1 MNGWVVGNIPE
12 KVMKKNNRRILALDG
27 GGIKGA
33 FAAAFLETIEEAT
46 GKRIAEH
53 FDLIAGTS
61 TGGIIALGLGLGM
74 SAREITQFY
83 VNDGPRIFDQ
93 NNPLNSHGLFSRFT
107 SLLRSRKNSGKQI
120 IAPKYD
126 ATELR
131 KALDRAFQSKRL
143 GDSAVRLVVPAYHAD
158 KEDVYVF
165 KTRHHPR
172 LQMDWKESAVNVAL
186 ATAAAPTYFQA
197 HPMPSGAP
205 LIDGGIWANNPA
217 GLAAVEARSVLGW
230 KDDDLFI
237 VRLGCTEEVLD
248 IPVESGYA
256 GLLMKTTAL
265 FMQGQSRGADGT
277 AMLLSDHRQEA
288 PRFFPFQPKVSP
300 GKFRLDGVEMIE
312 RLRGLGAAH
321 GREALPLFEKHF
333 LYEKAESFIPITP

>member
-1 MNGWVVGNIPE
+1 MIQRN
-12 KVMKKNNRRILALDG
+12 KRRILALDG

-33 FAAAFLETIEEAT
+33 FAAAFLETIEEST
-46 GKRIAEH
+46 GKRIADH

-74 SAREITQFY
+74 SAREIMQFY
-83 VNDGPRIFDQ
+83 INDGPCIFYQ
-93 NNPLNSHGLFSRFT
+93 LNPLDQSNWFSRMT
-107 SLLRSRKNSGKQI
+107 GWLDGRRKSGKQI
-120 IAPKYD
+120 VAPKYD
-126 ATELR
+126 SSHLK
-131 KALDRAFQSKRL
+131 KALERAFHSKRL
-143 GDSAVRLVVPAYHAD
+143 GDSTVRLVIPAYAAD

-172 LQMDWKESAVNVAL
+172 FQMDWKQSAVNVAL

-197 HPMPSGAP
+197 HPMPSGTP

-237 VRLGCTEEVLD
+237 VRLGCTEEILD
-248 IPVESGYA
+248 LPIQSGYA
-256 GLLMKTTAL
+256 GLLWKSTAL

-277 AMLLSDHRQEA
+277 AKLLSDHQQES
-288 PRFFPFQPKVSP
+288 PRFFLFQPKVP
-300 GKFRLDGVEMIE
+300 AGKFTLDGVSMIG
-312 RLRGLGAAH
+312 RLCGLGEAY
-321 GREALPLFEKHF
+321 GRDALPLFDKYF
-333 LYEKAESFIPITP
+333 LYEKAEPFYQFPTTLPISPVRQRQE

>member
-1 MNGWVVGNIPE
+1 MQ
-12 KVMKKNNRRILALDG
+12 KSKRRILTLDG
-27 GGIKGA
+27 GGIKGV

-61 TGGIIALGLGLGM
+61 TGGIIAIGLGLGM

-83 VNDGPRIFDQ
+83 VNDGPRIFNQD
-93 NNPLNSHGLFSRFT
+93 NPLDSHGVLSRFMGW
-107 SLLRSRKNSGKQI
+107 LRDQKNGCGQI
-120 IAPKYD
+120 AAPKYD
-126 ATELR
+126 GAELR
-131 KALDRAFQSKRL
+131 KALERAFQSKRL
-143 GDSAVRLVVPAYHAD
+143 GDSTVRLVIPAYHAD

-172 LQMDWKESAVNVAL
+172 LQMDWKESAINVAL

-237 VRLGCTEEVLD
+237 VRLGCTEEALD
-248 IPVESGYA
+248 IPVKSGYA
-256 GLLMKTTAL
+256 GLLLKSTAL

-277 AMLLSDHRQEA
+277 AMLLSDHRQET
-288 PRFFPFQPKVSP
+288 PRYFPFQPKVP
-300 GKFRLDGVEMIE
+300 TGKFKLDGVKMID
-312 RLRGLGAAH
+312 RLRGLGTAH
-321 GREALPLFEKHF
+321 GREALPLFEKYF
-333 LYEKAESFIPITP
+333 LYEKAEPFIQHSSIHCT

>member
-1 MNGWVVGNIPE
+1 MQ
-12 KVMKKNNRRILALDG
+12 KNKRRILALDG
-27 GGIKGA
+27 GGIKGV

-46 GKRIAEH
+46 GKRIADH

-83 VNDGPRIFDQ
+83 VNNGPRIFDQ
-93 NNPLNSHGLFSRFT
+93 QNPLDQSGWLSKLT
-107 SLLRSRKNSGKQI
+107 GWIDVSWKSGKQLA
-120 IAPKYD
+120 APKYD
-126 ATELR
+126 PSQLK
-131 KALDRAFQSKRL
+131 KALERAFQSKRL
-143 GDSAVRLVVPAYHAD
+143 GDSAVRLVIPAYHAD

-205 LIDGGIWANNPA
+205 LVDGGIWANNPA

-230 KDDDLFI
+230 NDDDLFI

-248 IPVESGYA
+248 IPLESGYA
-256 GLLMKTTAL
+256 GLLLKSTAL
-265 FMQGQSRGADGT
+265 FMQGQSRGSDGT
-277 AMLLSDHRQEA
+277 AMLLSDHRQES
-288 PRFFPFQPKVSP
+288 PRFFPFQPKVSA
-300 GKFRLDGVEMIE
+300 GKFTLDGVGMID
-312 RLRGLGAAH
+312 RLRGLGAAY
-321 GREALPLFEKHF
+321 GREALPLFEKYF
-333 LYEKAESFIPITP
+333 LYEKAEIFSQLVTTPGM

>member
-1 MNGWVVGNIPE
+1 MR
-12 KVMKKNNRRILALDG
+12 KNRRRILALDG
-27 GGIKGA
+27 GGIKGV
-33 FAAAFLETIEEAT
+33 FAAAFLETIEEST
-46 GKRIAEH
+46 GKRIADH

-74 SAREITQFY
+74 SAREIVQFY

-93 NNPLNSHGLFSRFT
+93 KNPLDSSGWWSGLTGWVDRR
-107 SLLRSRKNSGKQI
+107 LKLGKQLA
-120 IAPKYD
+120 APKYD
-126 ATELR
+126 PAQLK
-131 KALDRAFQSKRL
+131 KALERAFQLKRL
-143 GDSAVRLVVPAYHAD
+143 GDSAVRLVIPAYHAD

-237 VRLGCTEEVLD
+237 VRLGCTEEILD

-256 GLLMKTTAL
+256 GLLLKSTAL

-277 AMLLSDHRQEA
+277 AMLLSGHRDEE
-288 PRFFPFQPKVSP
+288 PRYFSCQHKVP
-300 GKFRLDGVEMIE
+300 NGKFTLDGVKMID
-312 RLRGLGAAH
+312 RLRGLGSAYA
-321 GREALPLFEKHF
+321 REKLPLFEKYF
-333 LYEKAESFIPITP
+333 LDEKTEVFTPV

>member
-1 MNGWVVGNIPE
+1 MQ
-12 KVMKKNNRRILALDG
+12 KNRRRILALDG

-33 FAAAFLETIEEAT
+33 FAAAFLETIEEST
-46 GKRIAEH
+46 GKRIADH

-74 SAREITQFY
+74 SAREIMQFY

-93 NNPLNSHGLFSRFT
+93 QNPLEASGLWPT
-107 SLLRSRKNSGKQI
+107 LRGWFNGHWKSGMQLA
-120 IAPKYD
+120 APKYD
-126 ATELR
+126 PSQLK
-131 KALDRAFQSKRL
+131 KALESVFQSKRL
-143 GDSAVRLVVPAYHAD
+143 GDSAVRLVIPAYHAD

-165 KTRHHPR
+165 KTSHHPR

-217 GLAAVEARSVLGW
+217 GLAAVEARSILGW
-230 KDDDLFI
+230 KEDDLFI

-248 IPVESGYA
+248 IPLESGYA
-256 GLLMKTTAL
+256 GLLLKYSAL

-277 AMLLSDHRQEA
+277 AMLLSDHRQES
-288 PRFFPFQPKVSP
+288 PRFFPFQPKVTA
-300 GKFRLDGVEMIE
+300 GKFTLDGVEMID
-312 RLRGLGAAH
+312 RLRGLGAAY

-333 LYEKAESFIPITP
+333 LYEKAEPFSQSAPTFGI

>member
-1 MNGWVVGNIPE
+1 MQKP
-12 KVMKKNNRRILALDG
+12 KKRILALDG

-33 FAAAFLETIEEAT
+33 FAAAFLETIEENT
-46 GKRIAEH
+46 GKRIADH

-74 SAREITQFY
+74 SAKEIMQFY
-83 VNDGPRIFDQ
+83 VNDGPRIFGQ
-93 NNPLNSHGLFSRFT
+93 QNPLDDHGWLSRNAAKIGRIWNSS
-107 SLLRSRKNSGKQI
+107 KQL
-120 IAPKYD
+120 ATPKY
-126 ATELR
+126 EPLQLK
-131 KALDRAFQSKRL
+131 KALERAFQSKRL
-143 GDSAVRLVVPAYHAD
+143 GDSSVRLVIPAYHSD

-205 LIDGGIWANNPA
+205 LMDGGIWANNPA

-230 KDDDLFI
+230 RDDDLYI

-256 GLLMKTTAL
+256 GLLLKSTAL

-288 PRFFPFQPKVSP
+288 PRFFPFQPKVAT
-300 GKFRLDGVEMIE
+300 GKFSLDGVGMID
-312 RLRGLGAAH
+312 RLRGLGTAH
-321 GREALPLFEKHF
+321 GREALPLFQKHF
-333 LYEKAESFIPITP
+333 LEDKVEQFHPTA

>member
-1 MNGWVVGNIPE
+1 MTQ
-12 KVMKKNNRRILALDG
+12 KTKKRILALDG

-33 FAAAFLETIEEAT
+33 FAASFLQTIEENT
-46 GKRIAEH
+46 GQKIADH

-74 SAREITQFY
+74 SAKEITQFY
-83 VNDGPRIFDQ
+83 VNDGPRIFGQ
-93 NNPLNSHGLFSRFT
+93 QNPLDEQGWLSRCASKFEKV
-107 SLLRSRKNSGKQI
+107 LIRGKQI
-120 IAPKYD
+120 AAPKYD
-126 ATELR
+126 SSQLK
-131 KALDRAFQSKRL
+131 KALERAFQSKRL
-143 GDSAVRLVVPAYHAD
+143 GDSSLRLVIPAYHAD

-165 KTRHHPR
+165 KTRHHPQ

-186 ATAAAPTYFQA
+186 ATAAAPSYFQA

-230 KDDDLFI
+230 RDDDLYI
-237 VRLGCTEEVLD
+237 VRLGCTENVLD
-248 IPVESGYA
+248 IPVGSGYA
-256 GLLMKTTAL
+256 GLLLKSTAL

-288 PRFFPFQPKVSP
+288 PRFFPYQPKVSN
-300 GKFRLDGVEMIE
+300 GKFSLDGVEMID

-321 GREALPLFEKHF
+321 GREALPLFQKHF
-333 LYEKAESFIPITP
+333 LDERAEQFHPFF

>member
-1 MNGWVVGNIPE
+1 MQ
-12 KVMKKNNRRILALDG
+12 KNKRRILALDG

-46 GKRIAEH
+46 GKRIVEH

-74 SAREITQFY
+74 TAREVSQFY

-93 NNPLNSHGLFSRFT
+93 HNSLDSNGLLSRLT
-107 SLLRSRKNSGKQI
+107 GWLRDKKSNVKQLT
-120 IAPKYD
+120 APKYD
-126 ATELR
+126 TAELR
-131 KALDRAFQSKRL
+131 KSLERAYQSKRL
-143 GDSAVRLVVPAYHAD
+143 GDSSIRLIIPAYHAD
-158 KEDVYVF
+158 NEDVYVF

-172 LQMDWKESAVNVAL
+172 LQLDWKESAVNVAL

-197 HPMPSGAP
+197 HSMPSGAP

-230 KDDDLFI
+230 KDDNLYI
-237 VRLGCTEEVLD
+237 IRLGCTEEALD
-248 IPVESGYA
+248 IPIDEGYA
-256 GLLMKTTAL
+256 GLLLKSTAL
-265 FMQGQSRGADGT
+265 FMQGQSRSADGT
-277 AMLLSDHRQEA
+277 AMLLSDHRQES
-288 PRFFPFQPKVSP
+288 PRFFPFQPKVSV
-300 GKFRLDGVEMIE
+300 GKFKLDSIDMIN

-321 GREALPLFEKHF
+321 AREALPLFEKHF
-333 LYEKAESFIPITP
+333 LYEKSEAFVPIADFSGQ

>member
-1 MNGWVVGNIPE
+1 MQNG
-12 KVMKKNNRRILALDG
+12 KRRILALDG

-46 GKRIAEH
+46 GKRIADH

-74 SAREITQFY
+74 SAREILQFY
-83 VNDGPRIFDQ
+83 VSDGPLIFDQ
-93 NNPLNSHGLFSRFT
+93 QNPFTPSGWSSRLIAWFD
-107 SLLRSRKNSGKQI
+107 RSWKRGKHLA
-120 IAPKYD
+120 APKYD
-126 ATELR
+126 HSQLR
-131 KALDRAFQSKRL
+131 SALERAFQTRRL
-143 GDSAVRLVVPAYHAD
+143 GDSTVRLVIPAYHAD
-158 KEDVYVF
+158 KEDVYIF

-172 LQMDWKESAVNVAL
+172 LQIDWKESAVNVAL

-197 HPMPSGAP
+197 HPMPNGAP
-205 LIDGGIWANNPA
+205 LIDGGIWANNPV
-217 GLAAVEARSVLGW
+217 GLAAIEARSVLGW

-248 IPVESGYA
+248 IPLEAGYA
-256 GLLMKTTAL
+256 GLLLKSTAL

-277 AMLLSDHRQEA
+277 AMLLSDHRQES
-288 PRFFPFQPKVSP
+288 PRFFPFQPKVSA
-300 GKFRLDGVEMIE
+300 GKFTLDGVGMID

-321 GREALPLFEKHF
+321 GREALPLFEKYF
-333 LYEKAESFIPITP
+333 LYETVEPFIPMPAALVK

>member
-1 MNGWVVGNIPE
+1 MQ
-12 KVMKKNNRRILALDG
+12 KNRRRILALDG

-33 FAAAFLETIEEAT
+33 FAAAFLATIEEAT
-46 GKRIAEH
+46 GKRVADY

-74 SAREITQFY
+74 SGREIVQFY

-93 NNPLNSHGLFSRFT
+93 QNSLDSNGWLSGMAATVAASCKR
-107 SLLRSRKNSGKQI
+107 GKQLT
-120 IAPKYD
+120 APKYD
-126 ATELR
+126 PIQL
-131 KALDRAFQSKRL
+131 KNALERAFQSKRL
-143 GDSAVRLVVPAYHAD
+143 GDSAVRLVIPAYHAD

-165 KTRHHPR
+165 KTKHHPR

-256 GLLMKTTAL
+256 GLLLKSTAL

-277 AMLLSDHRQEA
+277 AMLLSGHRDEE
-288 PRFFPFQPKVSP
+288 PRYFLCQHKVP
-300 GKFRLDGVEMIE
+300 NGKFTLDGIKMIN
-312 RLRGLGAAH
+312 RLLGLGSAYA
-321 GREALPLFEKHF
+321 REKLPLFERYF
-333 LYEKAESFIPITP
+333 LHKKAAEFIPA

>member
-1 MNGWVVGNIPE
+1 MLE
-12 KVMKKNNRRILALDG
+12 MKMQKTKRRILALDG

-33 FAAAFLETIEEAT
+33 FAAAFLDTIEEAT
-46 GKRIAEH
+46 GKRVAEH

-61 TGGIIALGLGLGM
+61 TGGIIAIGLGLGM
-74 SAREITQFY
+74 SAKEISQFY
-83 VNDGPRIFDQ
+83 VNDGPRIFGQ
-93 NNPLNSHGLFSRFT
+93 QNPLDDHGWFSRT
-107 SLLRSRKNSGKQI
+107 AAKVNGYLKRGKQL
-120 IAPKYD
+120 AVPKYD
-126 ATELR
+126 PTQLK
-131 KALDRAFQSKRL
+131 KALERAFQSKRL
-143 GDSAVRLVVPAYHAD
+143 GDSSVRLIIPAYHAD

-172 LQMDWKESAVNVAL
+172 LQMDWKESAVNVGL

-205 LIDGGIWANNPA
+205 LIDGGIWANNPV

-230 KDDDLFI
+230 KDDDLYI

-256 GLLMKTTAL
+256 GLLLKSTAL

-277 AMLLSDHRQEA
+277 AMLLSDHRQET
-288 PRFFPFQPKVSP
+288 PRFFPFQPKVSI
-300 GKFRLDGVEMIE
+300 GKFSLDGVAMLD

-321 GREALPLFEKHF
+321 GREAIPLFNEYF
-333 LYEKAESFIPITP
+333 LFDKAERFNPG

>member
-1 MNGWVVGNIPE
+1 MWEMTMQKP
-12 KVMKKNNRRILALDG
+12 KKRILVLDG

-33 FAAAFLETIEEAT
+33 FSAAFLETIEENT
-46 GKRIAEH
+46 GKRIADH

-74 SAREITQFY
+74 SAKEITQFY
-83 VNDGPRIFDQ
+83 VNDGPRIFGQ
-93 NNPLNSHGLFSRFT
+93 QNPLDDYGWLSRNAAKIRKIWNSS
-107 SLLRSRKNSGKQI
+107 KQI
-120 IAPKYD
+120 AAPKYD
-126 ATELR
+126 PLQLK
-131 KALDRAFQSKRL
+131 KALERAFQSKRL
-143 GDSAVRLVVPAYHAD
+143 GNSSVRLIIPAYHAD

-230 KDDDLFI
+230 RDDDLYI

-256 GLLMKTTAL
+256 GLLLKSTAL
-265 FMQGQSRGADGT
+265 FMQGQSRGSDGT
-277 AMLLSDHRQEA
+277 AMLLSDHRQES
-288 PRFFPFQPKVSP
+288 PRFFPFQPKVSA
-300 GKFRLDGVEMIE
+300 GKFALDGVSMID

-321 GREALPLFEKHF
+321 GREALPLFQQYF
-333 LYEKAESFIPITP
+333 LESKAELFHPIS

>member
-1 MNGWVVGNIPE
+1 ME
-12 KVMKKNNRRILALDG
+12 KNKRRILSLDG

-33 FAAAFLETIEEAT
+33 FAAAFLETIEENT
-46 GKRIAEH
+46 GKRIADH

-61 TGGIIALGLGLGM
+61 TGGIIALGLGIGM
-74 SAREITQFY
+74 SAKEIMQFY
-83 VNDGPRIFDQ
+83 INDGPRIFDLQ
-93 NNPLNSHGLFSRFT
+93 NPLDPSNWVSRLMGWFNDHLK
-107 SLLRSRKNSGKQI
+107 SCKQI
-120 IAPKYD
+120 SAPKFD
-126 ATELR
+126 PLQLKT
-131 KALDRAFQSKRL
+131 ALERAFHSKRL
-143 GDSAVRLVVPAYHAD
+143 GDSTVRLVIPAYHAD
-158 KEDVYVF
+158 KEDVYLF

-217 GLAAVEARSVLGW
+217 GLAAVEARSVLEW

-248 IPVESGYA
+248 IPVESGYV
-256 GLLMKTTAL
+256 GLLLKSTTL
-265 FMQGQSRGADGT
+265 FMQGQSRGADGI
-277 AMLLSDHRQEA
+277 AMLLSDHRQES
-288 PRFFPFQPKVSP
+288 PRFFPFQPKVSI
-300 GKFRLDGVEMIE
+300 GKFALDGVGMID
-312 RLRGLGAAH
+312 RLRGLGAAY

-333 LYEKAESFIPITP
+333 LYEKAEPFTPLAATPHMPQS

>member
-1 MNGWVVGNIPE
+1 MQQS
-12 KVMKKNNRRILALDG
+12 KRKILSLDG
-27 GGIKGA
+27 GGIKGV

-74 SAREITQFY
+74 SAKEITQFY
-83 VNDGPRIFDQ
+83 VNDGPRIFNQ
-93 NNPLNSHGLFSRFT
+93 HNPLDVQSSITKLKGWLCVKKNT
-107 SLLRSRKNSGKQI
+107 SKQI

-126 ATELR
+126 STELR
-131 KALDRAFQSKRL
+131 KALERAFQSNRL
-143 GDSAVRLVVPAYHAD
+143 GDSKVRLIVPAYHAD

-165 KTRHHPR
+165 KTKHHPR
-172 LQMDWKESAVNVAL
+172 LQLDWKESAVNVAL

-205 LIDGGIWANNPA
+205 MIDGGIWANNPV

-230 KDDDLFI
+230 KEDDLYI
-237 VRLGCTEEVLD
+237 VRLGCTEEALD
-248 IPVESGYA
+248 IPTDTGYA
-256 GLLMKTTAL
+256 GLLLKSTSL
-265 FMQGQSRGADGT
+265 FMQGQSRGSDGT
-277 AMLLSDHRQEA
+277 AMLLSDHRQES
-288 PRFFPFQPKVSP
+288 PRFFPFQPRVSA
-300 GKFRLDGVEMIE
+300 GKFKLDSVEMIS

-333 LYEKAESFIPITP
+333 LDAKAEVFLPHK

>member
-1 MNGWVVGNIPE
+1 MQ
-12 KVMKKNNRRILALDG
+12 KNKRRILALDG

-61 TGGIIALGLGLGM
+61 TGGIIALGLGLGI
-74 SAREITQFY
+74 SAREISEFY
-83 VNDGPRIFDQ
+83 VNNGPRIFDQ
-93 NNPLNSHGLFSRFT
+93 QNPLDSRGLVSRLT
-107 SLLRSRKNSGKQI
+107 GWIRNRKNAGRQFT
-120 IAPKYD
+120 APKYD
-126 ATELR
+126 SSELR
-131 KALDRAFQSKRL
+131 KALERAFQSKRL
-143 GDSAVRLVVPAYHAD
+143 GDSSVRLIVPAYHAD

-172 LQMDWKESAVNVAL
+172 LQLDWKESAVNIAL

-230 KDDDLFI
+230 KDDDLYI
-237 VRLGCTEEVLD
+237 IRLGCTEEALD
-248 IPVESGYA
+248 IPIDTGYA
-256 GLLMKTTAL
+256 GLLLKSTAL

-277 AMLLSDHRQEA
+277 AMLLSDHRQES
-288 PRFFPFQPKVSP
+288 PRFFPFQPKVSV
-300 GKFRLDGVEMIE
+300 GKFKLDSVDMIN

-321 GREALPLFEKHF
+321 AREALPLFEKHF
-333 LYEKAESFIPITP
+333 LYEKSEAFVPITDSSF

>member
-1 MNGWVVGNIPE
+1 M
-12 KVMKKNNRRILALDG
+12 MQKNKRRILALDG

-33 FAAAFLETIEEAT
+33 FAAAFLETIEENT
-46 GKRIAEH
+46 GKRIADH
-53 FDLIAGTS
+53 FDLITGTS

-74 SAREITQFY
+74 SAKEISQFY
-83 VNDGPRIFDQ
+83 INDGPRIFSQ
-93 NNPLNSHGLFSRFT
+93 QNPLDDNGWFS
-107 SLLRSRKNSGKQI
+107 SLAAKFRRGWRVGKQL
-120 IAPKYD
+120 AVPKYD
-126 ATELR
+126 PSQLK
-131 KALDRAFQSKRL
+131 KALERAFQSKRL
-143 GDSAVRLVVPAYHAD
+143 GDSSVRLIIPAYHAD

-205 LIDGGIWANNPA
+205 LIDGGIWANNSA

-230 KDDDLFI
+230 KDDDLYI

-256 GLLMKTTAL
+256 GLLLKSTAL

-277 AMLLSDHRQEA
+277 AMLLSDHRQEE
-288 PRFFPFQPKVSP
+288 PRFFSFQPKVPP
-300 GKFRLDGVEMIE
+300 GKFALDGVSMIA

-321 GREALPLFEKHF
+321 GREALPLFQKYFLNENAEKF
-333 LYEKAESFIPITP
+333 CPL

>member
-1 MNGWVVGNIPE
+1 MNGKVVENMWEMTMQKP
-12 KVMKKNNRRILALDG
+12 KKRILALDG

-33 FAAAFLETIEEAT
+33 FAASFLQTIEENT
-46 GKRIAEH
+46 GKRIADH

-74 SAREITQFY
+74 SAKEITQFY
-83 VNDGPRIFDQ
+83 VNDGPRIFCQ
-93 NNPLNSHGLFSRFT
+93 QNPLDEHGWFSRCASKFGGT
-107 SLLRSRKNSGKQI
+107 LNRGRQI
-120 IAPKYD
+120 SAPKYD
-126 ATELR
+126 PSQL
-131 KALDRAFQSKRL
+131 KNALERAFQSKRL
-143 GDSAVRLVVPAYHAD
+143 GDSSVRLVIPAYHAD

-217 GLAAVEARSVLGW
+217 GLAAVEACSVLGW

-256 GLLMKTTAL
+256 GLLLKSTAL

-288 PRFFPFQPKVSP
+288 PRFFPFQPKVST
-300 GKFRLDGVEMIE
+300 GKFSLDGVEMIE

-321 GREALPLFEKHF
+321 GRDALPLFQKYF
-333 LYEKAESFIPITP
+333 LEDKAEQFHPSS

>member
-1 MNGWVVGNIPE
+1 MQ
-12 KVMKKNNRRILALDG
+12 KNRRRILALDG

-33 FAAAFLETIEEAT
+33 FAAAFLATIEEAT
-46 GKRIAEH
+46 GKRVAH
-53 FDLIAGTS
+53 YFDLIAGTS

-74 SAREITQFY
+74 SGREIVQFY

-93 NNPLNSHGLFSRFT
+93 QK
-107 SLLRSRKNSGKQI
+107 SLDSNGWLSGMAATVAASCKRGKQLA
-120 IAPKYD
+120 APKYD
-126 ATELR
+126 PTQL
-131 KALDRAFQSKRL
+131 KNALERAFQSKRL
-143 GDSAVRLVVPAYHAD
+143 GDSAVRLVIPAYHAD

-165 KTRHHPR
+165 KTKHHPR

-197 HPMPSGAP
+197 HAMPSGAP

-217 GLAAVEARSVLGW
+217 GLAAVEARSVLDW

-256 GLLMKTTAL
+256 GLLLKSTAL

-277 AMLLSDHRQEA
+277 AMLLSGHRDEE
-288 PRFFPFQPKVSP
+288 PRYFSCQHKVP
-300 GKFRLDGVEMIE
+300 NGKFTLDGIKMIN
-312 RLRGLGAAH
+312 RLLGLGSAYA
-321 GREALPLFEKHF
+321 REKLPLFEKYF
-333 LYEKAESFIPITP
+333 LDEKAEEFIPV

>member
-1 MNGWVVGNIPE
+1 MQ
-12 KVMKKNNRRILALDG
+12 KNKRRILALDG

-46 GKRIAEH
+46 GKRIADH

-74 SAREITQFY
+74 SAKEISKFY

-93 NNPLNSHGLFSRFT
+93 INPLDSNSIASRVGAWF
-107 SLLRSRKNSGKQI
+107 RAKRNSSKQL
-120 IAPKYD
+120 AATKYGSS
-126 ATELR
+126 ELR
-131 KALDRAFQSKRL
+131 KALERAFQTKRL
-143 GDSAVRLVVPAYHAD
+143 GDSKVRLIVPAYHAD

-172 LQMDWKESAVNVAL
+172 LQVDWMESAVNVAL
-186 ATAAAPTYFQA
+186 ATSAAPTYFAA
-197 HPMPSGAP
+197 HPLPSGAP

-230 KDDDLFI
+230 KDDDLYI
-237 VRLGCTEEVLD
+237 VRLGCTEEALD
-248 IPVESGYA
+248 IPLDAGYA
-256 GLLMKTTAL
+256 GLLIKSTAL
-265 FMQGQSRGADGT
+265 FMQGQSRGSDGA
-277 AMLLSDHRQEA
+277 AMLLSDHRQES
-288 PRFFPFQPKVSP
+288 PHYFPFQPRVP
-300 GKFRLDGVEMIE
+300 AGKFELDNVDMIS

-321 GREALPLFEKHF
+321 GREALPLFEKYF
-333 LYEKAESFIPITP
+333 LYEKAAAFIPCTNQSNVDSIM